1 MSTITKVQ
9 NYKGNN
15 SFIVKMKEVLT
26 KYNYF
31 TPKQVEIINKI
42 LPDVK
47 PDVETLPENLK
58 MIAKYDG
65 SNSFVL
71 SMKDNL
77 MTYGRLTEKQTE
89 AAIKQIN
96 KENNTNDELKKIKLP
111 LKNDTL
117 IVRRYI
123 GQELKNKYNL
133 NFNPI
138 LLDVVEITGVNIN
151 KRIIRVNAKMTIKR
165 GDICM
170 CCGRTLTDEFSM
182 LTKLGAT
189 CAKHMGITYIKDASE
204 SERLREDYLKKV
216 EEIGIMEVV
225 IPMKQIKIWEG
236 RGNDFIKCVT
246 NTF

>member
-1 MSTITKVQ
+1 MSTIRKVQ
-9 NYKGNN
+9 NYTGNN

-47 PDVETLPENLK
+47 MDVETLPENLK

-96 KENNTNDELKKIKLP
+96 KENNTDEELKRLKLP
-111 LKNDTL
+111 VKGDTL
-117 IVRRYI
+117 MVRRYI
-123 GQELKNKYNL
+123 GQELKQTYNL

-138 LLDVVEITGVNIN
+138 LLDVVEITGVN
-151 KRIIRVNAKMTIKR
+151 KKVIRVKAKMTIKR

-189 CAKHMGITYIKDASE
+189 CAKHIGITYIKDASE
-204 SERLREDYLKKV
+204 AERLREDYLKKV

-225 IPMKQIKIWEG
+225 IPIRQIKIWEG
-236 RGNDFIKCVT
+236 KGNYLIESITESF
-246 NTF
+246 